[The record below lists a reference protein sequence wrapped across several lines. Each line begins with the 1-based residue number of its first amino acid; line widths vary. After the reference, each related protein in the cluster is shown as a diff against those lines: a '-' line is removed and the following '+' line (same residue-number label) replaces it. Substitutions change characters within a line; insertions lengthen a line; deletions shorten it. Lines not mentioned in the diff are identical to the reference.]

1 MDSEPRKYT
10 SAELR
15 RALPWW
21 LRHACPLYVT
31 PLAIGA
37 LVLLA
42 EGQRLYSALC
52 GIAAVVAAFVFEWR
66 IRGWLIRHGY
76 WGAKPEG
83 GMKGRKSP

>member
-1 MDSEPRKYT
+1 MEAEPRKYT

-31 PLAIGA
+31 PLALTA
-37 LVLLA
+37 LVLWLHEHRVLA
-42 EGQRLYSALC
+42 GLSGA
-52 GIAAVVAAFVFEWR
+52 AAVVAAFVFDWS

-76 WGAKPEG
+76 WGTKA
-83 GMKGRKSP
+83 R